1 MDTLAR
7 ELLGQLRSAPAEH
20 LAACREPLAAL
31 SSFPNQAGISHASPP
46 RPPSRAQN
54 PFSKA
59 NYVPTGALE
68 RIAELER
75 ENVALKEQLA
85 GLQGDTVT
93 QHGEQARD
101 ARVVELK
108 RRVAE
113 LRVRKEAELLE
124 TEMELDARQAA
135 SADAAK
141 IMREM
146 QAQLMT
152 FVQAEEKLCD
162 DAESERERATAQSGS
177 PW

>member
-31 SSFPNQAGISHASPP
+31 SSFLNQAGISNASPP

-101 ARVVELK
+101 ARVVELE
-108 RRVAE
+108 RRPS
-113 LRVRKEAELLE
+113 
-124 TEMELDARQAA
+124 ARQGLTDPLKVA
-135 SADAAK
+135 
-141 IMREM
+141 
-146 QAQLMT
+146 T
-152 FVQAEEKLCD
+152 VQN
-162 DAESERERATAQSGS
+162 
-177 PW
+177 